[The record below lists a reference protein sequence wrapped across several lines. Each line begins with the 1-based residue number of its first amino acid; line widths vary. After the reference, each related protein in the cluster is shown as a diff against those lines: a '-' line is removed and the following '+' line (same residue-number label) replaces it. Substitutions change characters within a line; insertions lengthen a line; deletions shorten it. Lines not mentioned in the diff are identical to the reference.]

1 MSVMSLAYS
10 SPMDRWR
17 TYAELSAAGL
27 AFVAAVMIGL
37 FAGQWLDGMWGS
49 GAVFTL
55 LLMALAL
62 VGAIINLMRVLRRIS
77 ERR

>member
-1 MSVMSLAYS
+1 MAYIGS
-10 SPMDRWR
+10 MDRWR

-27 AFVAAVMIGL
+27 AFVAAVLIGL
-37 FAGQWLDGMWGS
+37 CAGQWLDGSLGS

-62 VGAIINLMRVLRRIS
+62 IGAIINLMRVLRRIS
-77 ERR
+77 EKR